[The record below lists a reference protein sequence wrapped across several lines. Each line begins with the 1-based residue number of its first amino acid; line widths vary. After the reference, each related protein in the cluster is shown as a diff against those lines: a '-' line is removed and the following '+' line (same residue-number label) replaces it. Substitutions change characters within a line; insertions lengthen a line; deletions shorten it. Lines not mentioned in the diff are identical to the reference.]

1 MFLPIITLHSSNTN
15 VTFCEQQ
22 NVSTQ
27 NRLKIKVIDDGEKNK
42 DNCYNSLKKV
52 KMSMIIKPNNCW
64 NQFSECTITLGPD
77 NRSTGLH
84 SSKT

>member
-1 MFLPIITLHSSNTN
+1 MFLTIITLHSSNTN

-27 NRLKIKVIDDGEKNK
+27 NCLKIKVIDDGEKNK

-52 KMSMIIKPNNCW
+52 KMSMIIKPNNC
-64 NQFSECTITLGPD
+64 
-77 NRSTGLH
+77 
-84 SSKT
+84 